1 MSSLSENEQY
11 DKMKI
16 VMPEVAFFRANVHC
30 DSKERKDYLSG
41 KCSMI
46 YKTDVLQQNTSVSLS
61 YCHIMPNA

>member
-1 MSSLSENEQY
+1 
-11 DKMKI
+11 
-16 VMPEVAFFRANVHC
+16 MPEVAFFRANVHC